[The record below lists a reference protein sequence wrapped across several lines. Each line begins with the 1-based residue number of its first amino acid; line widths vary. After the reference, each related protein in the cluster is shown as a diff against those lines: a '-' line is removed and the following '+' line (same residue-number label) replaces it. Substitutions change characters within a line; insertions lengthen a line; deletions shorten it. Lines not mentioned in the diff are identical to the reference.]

1 MRVNWFLKAMGF
13 HLLGRLPGGGR
24 CYQWAQ
30 ENISRSLE
38 PTEER
43 LSQKLQVA
51 LRYHDSLKQAGW
63 LPRLPQTTH
72 LDLGAGWQP
81 TLPLFFFLA
90 GCPRQVLLDVVPVM
104 TAELARKTAQTFR
117 RLALQPAW
125 QAILPTRRITL
136 LDHVPWADWNQESS
150 PLGWQYI
157 APYGAWLERQRNT
170 VDLATS
176 TGVLLHP
183 PRPVVEKICRLLF
196 QALRPGGLF
205 LGTVPLTDIFA
216 TADPHIT
223 PYNFLRFSPWF
234 WEHVI
239 SSPLMSYNRMRPS
252 DYRHALESAG
262 FHLRTFELDGVTKEN
277 EATLRKIRVH
287 PAFEKYPAAELTA
300 TALFFV
306 AEKPA
311 PTGSGPST

>member
-1 MRVNWFLKAMGF
+1 MNWFLKAMAF
-13 HLLGRLPGGGR
+13 QLLGRLPGGGR

-30 ENISRSLE
+30 ENISLSLE

-43 LSQKLQVA
+43 LGQKLQVA
-51 LRYHDSLKQAGW
+51 LRYHHSLKQLGW
-63 LPRLPQTTH
+63 LPRLSQTTH

-81 TLPLFFFLA
+81 TLPLFFFAA

-104 TAELARKTAQTFR
+104 TAELVRKTAQTFQH
-117 RLALQPAW
+117 LARQPAW
-125 QAILPTRRITL
+125 RDIFSKERITVF
-136 LDHVPWADWNQESS
+136 DRMPWKDWDREYS
-150 PLGWQYI
+150 PLGWRYI
-157 APYGAWLERQRNT
+157 APYEAWLEHQANT
-170 VDLATS
+170 VDWATS

-183 PRPVVEKICRLLF
+183 PRPMVEKICRLLF

-234 WEHVI
+234 WEHVV
-239 SSPLMSYNRMRPS
+239 SSPLMSYNRLRPS
-252 DYRHALESAG
+252 DYRQALESTG

-277 EATLRKIRVH
+277 EATLRKLRIH
-287 PAFEKYPAAELTA
+287 PTFRKYPAAELAA

-311 PTGSGPST
+311 SPGSGSFT

>member
-1 MRVNWFLKAMGF
+1 MNWFLKAMGF
-13 HLLGRLPGGGR
+13 QLLGRLPGGGS

-30 ENISRSLE
+30 SNISHSLE

-43 LSQKLQVA
+43 LSQKLRVA
-51 LRYHDSLKQAGW
+51 LRYHDSLQQLGW

-81 TLPLFFFLA
+81 TLPLFFFST
-90 GCPRQVLLDVVPVM
+90 GCPRQVLLDVNPVM

-117 RLALQPAW
+117 HLASQPPL
-125 QAILPTRRITL
+125 QAILPAGRISL
-136 LDHVPWADWNQESS
+136 LDRVPWADWDQESS
-150 PLGWQYI
+150 PLGWRYI
-157 APYGAWLERQRNT
+157 APYEAWLERQQDT
-170 VDLATS
+170 VDWATS

-183 PRPVVEKICRLLF
+183 PRPVVEQICRLLF
-196 QALRPGGLF
+196 HALRPGGLF

-239 SSPLMSYNRMRPS
+239 SSPLMSYNRLRPS
-252 DYRHALESAG
+252 DYRQALESAG

-277 EATLRKIRVH
+277 EATLRKVRIH
-287 PAFEKYPAAELTA
+287 PTFRKYPAAELAA

-306 AEKPA
+306 AEKPLSS
-311 PTGSGPST
+311 GSDPST

>member
-1 MRVNWFLKAMGF
+1 MGF
-13 HLLGRLPGGGR
+13 QLLDRLPGGGS

-30 ENISRSLE
+30 RNISHSLE

-43 LSQKLQVA
+43 LSQKLRVA
-51 LRYHDSLKQAGW
+51 LRYYDSLQQLGW

-81 TLPLFFFLA
+81 TLPLFFFST
-90 GCPRQVLLDVVPVM
+90 GCPRQVLLDVNPVM
-104 TAELARKTAQTFR
+104 TAELARKTAQTLR
-117 RLALQPAW
+117 HLASQPAW
-125 QAILPTRRITL
+125 QAILPAGRISL
-136 LDHVPWADWNQESS
+136 LDRVPWANWDQESS
-150 PLGWQYI
+150 PLGWRYI
-157 APYGAWLERQRNT
+157 APYEAWLERQRDT
-170 VDLATS
+170 VDWATS

-239 SSPLMSYNRMRPS
+239 SSPLMSYNRLRPS
-252 DYRHALESAG
+252 DYRQALESAG

-277 EATLRKIRVH
+277 EATLRKVRIH
-287 PAFEKYPAAELTA
+287 PTFRKYPAMELAA

-311 PTGSGPST
+311 SPGSGSST